1 VLVLA
6 ERLTLLLELAE
17 SEALELLELGGTLTL
32 LLELMDSETDK
43 VVLKLAE
50 GLALLLE
57 LTE

>member
-1 VLVLA
+1 MLA